1 MSLHARKKQKRDVR
15 ELHVEQNGPIFRLP
29 DEVLLSIFK
38 YLTTED
44 IILAAGYAYTCE
56 VFPSCM

>member
-1 MSLHARKKQKRDVR
+1 MSLHARKKRKRDVR

-44 IILAAGYAYTCE
+44 IILAEGYACL
-56 VFPSCM
+56 